1 MNMLEKEQINIQQ
14 NLNDLT
20 LDELKLQ
27 SLKKQIEIYQN
38 ALDTLITRQITLS
51 LDTGSKENFL
61 RVNSEPSNPSIL
73 YKEKIQFVILVS
85 LFVEIFIFAGILIEN
100 FFFARVKSPVI

>member
-1 MNMLEKEQINIQQ
+1 MLEKEQINIQQ

-51 LDTGSKENFL
+51 LDTDSKQNFL

-73 YKEKIQFVILVS
+73 YKDKIIFAILVTFFVETLIC
-85 LFVEIFIFAGILIEN
+85 LFILIEIFIFQDFTILMI
-100 FFFARVKSPVI
+100 